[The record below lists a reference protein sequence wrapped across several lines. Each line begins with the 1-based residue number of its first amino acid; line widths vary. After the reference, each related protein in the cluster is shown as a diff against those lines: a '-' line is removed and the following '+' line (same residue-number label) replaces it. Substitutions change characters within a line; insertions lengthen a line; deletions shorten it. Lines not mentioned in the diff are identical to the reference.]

1 MNKEIEI
8 MDFVIKDQNRRNIEK
23 GLVNSSQVDKF
34 NYDVLTQVEMSN
46 RNVAHFNEIKER
58 QVTRKTF
65 NFKGYAKLALLGVT
79 TFALVKL
86 YKFETQPIK
95 IVTNEITADSGFS
108 LTDNGKTITGNM
120 TQEELANYAIENN
133 LTIEQI
139 EEQLS
144 KFSNRENLD
153 YDYVLEEVKEDNEE
167 LFKRL

>member
-1 MNKEIEI
+1 MADKKHSFNILA
-8 MDFVIKDQNRRNIEK
+8 VIILASAL
-23 GLVNSSQVDKF
+23 LVSIIPILETSF
-34 NYDVLTQVEMSN
+34 
-46 RNVAHFNEIKER
+46 IK
-58 QVTRKTF
+58 
-65 NFKGYAKLALLGVT
+65 KLALLGLT
-79 TFALVKL
+79 TIALVKL

-95 IVTNEITADSGFS
+95 IVTNEITADSGFI